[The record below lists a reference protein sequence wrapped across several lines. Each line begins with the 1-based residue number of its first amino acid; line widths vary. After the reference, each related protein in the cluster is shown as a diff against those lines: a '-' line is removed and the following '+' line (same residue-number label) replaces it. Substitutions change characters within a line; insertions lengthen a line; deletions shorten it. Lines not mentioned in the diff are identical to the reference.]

1 MLVAAG
7 GTFYTLPVQRR
18 IIPLIFALSGA
29 AGLVF
34 EVVWARQLVLVFGNT
49 TQAVSAIL
57 TGFFGGMAI
66 GSWYGGRI
74 ADRVRRPLRFYAV
87 IELTLAGVVLVTPV
101 TFALIRNA
109 YQSGYSTI
117 GETPSLLPLLRY
129 GLALIALGPATIL
142 MGATLP
148 TLTRHLTR
156 TESSLGKEFT
166 GLYVANTMGA
176 VFGAAIAGFV
186 LIEMLGLSGALL
198 VGASCSAV
206 AGIIALAM
214 DLLTPAVSARDQDSR
229 SSQDDDAVNDSG
241 RITLALTFAFVSG
254 FTSLSYQTLWT
265 RLIASGTGS
274 STYVFTTILT
284 VFLIGLAMGAVEY
297 KRVRV
302 RLRDVAGA
310 IALTQILTGLLA
322 VTGMIAITRLDS
334 LPGAFIWKSLLVVLP
349 ATFVM
354 GYGFPA
360 ASALM
365 GTTDRATGRRAGML
379 LATNTAGAIA
389 GTFIVPFYLIPAFG
403 SPAMIAVTASVNVMT
418 GVTITLRTIHISP
431 RLRTLS
437 TLVALLFAAAMTLSI
452 ASRAV
457 FIDPQVARMRAVN
470 SPIYRSLE
478 DEIASVQ
485 AGKQDGRK
493 QLWVTGFS
501 MTTLTVDAKLM
512 PILPLMLRP
521 DSRTVLTIAFGMGSS
536 FRSAI
541 IAGLSPDAVELV
553 PSVPAMFEQFYSDA
567 REIEANP
574 RGRIMIGDGRNFVEL
589 TDKQYDIIVVDP
601 PPPLQS
607 SGVSIIS
614 SREFYEASRR
624 RLTPMGVMMQ
634 WVPWG
639 QSLDD
644 FKHHVRTFRSVFKNV
659 MVARGPAGNG
669 FYLLGS
675 DAPLRLTPDA
685 IRSVLAR
692 PGVMADISS
701 AYDSPAHDM
710 DTWLAAIPRLI
721 RLNPEE
727 TPSFAGTGPLITDD
741 RPLPEYFLI
750 RWARGDETW
759 LNPEDVR
766 PAK

>member
-206 AGIIALAM
+206 AGIIALAI

-403 SPAMIAVTASVNVMT
+403 SPAMIALIASVNVMT
-418 GVTITLRTIHISP
+418 GVMITLRTIQISP

-437 TLVALLFAAAMTLSI
+437 AVGSLLFAAAMTLSI
-452 ASRAV
+452 ASREV
-457 FIDPQVARMRAVN
+457 FIDPQIARMRAVN

-574 RGRIMIGDGRNFVEL
+574 HGRIVIGDGRNFVEL